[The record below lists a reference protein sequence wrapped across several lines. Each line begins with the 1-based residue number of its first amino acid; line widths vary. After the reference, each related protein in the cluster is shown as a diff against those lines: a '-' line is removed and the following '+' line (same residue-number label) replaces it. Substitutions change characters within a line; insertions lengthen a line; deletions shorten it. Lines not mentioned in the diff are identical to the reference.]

1 MTLLQIGGIWGVS
14 MYSLARYARQ
24 GDVAQLL
31 EIEKD
36 GFPTN
41 RYTTP
46 FKRDISN
53 RGISLVVAVDLK
65 ATEDQYSRDYLDQ
78 VNEVTHESS
87 GVLRRIYNFVL
98 TNILGRSN
106 QITGDR
112 LAAYISTWFM
122 SDEAH
127 ITGIAVRS
135 RFRGQGIGELMLI
148 SSIQESI
155 NRKSSAVTLEVRVSN
170 YIAQALYA
178 KYGFKEV
185 GVRKRYYTD
194 NYEDAYIMTTDPID
208 SDEYRV
214 SFNNLVSD
222 YRERYPNVGLIET

>member
-1 MTLLQIGGIWGVS
+1 MHG
-14 MYSLARYARQ
+14 LARYARQ
-24 GDVAQLL
+24 SDVGQLL

-41 RYTTP
+41 RYATP

-53 RGISLVVAVDLK
+53 KGISLIVAVDLIGQEYGWPSK
-65 ATEDQYSRDYLDQ
+65 HVDQFNK
-78 VNEVTHESS
+78 VNNKESS
-87 GVLRRIYNFVL
+87 VLWRIYNFFMTDL
-98 TNILGRSN
+98 LGRYDANS
-106 QITGDR
+106 GDR

-135 RFRGQGIGELMLI
+135 DFRGQGLGELMLI
-148 SSIQESI
+148 SSIHESI
-155 NRKSSAVTLEVRVSN
+155 RRRSSAVTLEVRVSN
-170 YIAQALYA
+170 YIAQALYK

-194 NYEDAYIMTTDPID
+194 NHEDAYIMTTDLID
-208 SDEYRV
+208 SDEYGEN
-214 SFNNLVSD
+214 FNNLVCA
-222 YRERYPNVGLIET
+222 YRDRYPKLGLIGD